1 MDYHTISAIAL
12 GIALGASCG
21 FRVFIPLLIVAVAA
35 YSQWLALPADM
46 QWLGSEAAVI
56 LFVVAAVA
64 EIGAYYFPF
73 LDNIM
78 DTFTAPLAVAA
89 GTILAAA
96 LLPIPVQEPL
106 VRWGLALVA
115 GGLTA
120 GTIHV
125 GTGIWR
131 LFSTKATLGT
141 GNALLATG
149 ENAVALAIG
158 IGSFFIPLIMSLLML
173 LVVGWFVFQEIIGTS
188 AWKSNLR

>member
-1 MDYHTISAIAL
+1 MDYQIISAVAL
-12 GIALGASCG
+12 GTALGAACG
-21 FRVFIPLLIVAVAA
+21 FRVFIPLLLVSVAV
-35 YSQWLALPADM
+35 YNQWLVPAPDM
-46 QWLGSEAAVI
+46 QWLGSEAAIIVFI
-56 LFVVAAVA
+56 IAAIAEVVL
-64 EIGAYYFPF
+64 YYFTF
-73 LDNIM
+73 LDNII
-78 DTFTAPLAVAA
+78 DTFTAPVAVAA
-89 GTILAAA
+89 GVLLAAA
-96 LLPIPVQEPL
+96 LLPIPVHEPL

-149 ENAVALAIG
+149 ENAAALAIG
-158 IGSFFIPLIMSLLML
+158 VGAFFIPVIMSLLV
-173 LVVGWFVFQEIIGTS
+173 LVVVTWFVFQEIISDS

>member
-1 MDYHTISAIAL
+1 MDYQIISTVAL
-12 GIALGASCG
+12 GTALGAACG
-21 FRVFIPLLIVAVAA
+21 FRVFIPLVIVSLAI
-35 YSQWLALPADM
+35 YNQWLAPAPDM
-46 QWLGSEAAVI
+46 LWLGSEAALTV
-56 LFVVAAVA
+56 FAVAALA
-64 EIGAYYFPF
+64 EIAAYYFTF
-73 LDNIM
+73 LDNII
-78 DTFTAPLAVAA
+78 DTYTAPLAVTA

-96 LLPIPVQEPL
+96 LLPVPVHEPL

-149 ENAVALAIG
+149 ENAVALAIS
-158 IGSFFIPLIMSLLML
+158 ISVFFIPVIMSV
-173 LVVGWFVFQEIIGTS
+173 LVLAIVAWFAFQEIIGNG
-188 AWKSNLR
+188 AWKSKLH